1 MPSPVSPEERHCDPT
16 HPTPGMARADRMDE
30 FYETERVVQFIRGRG
45 FRRVAFQFPN
55 ELLGDAPAVVAAAQR
70 FLQTRGLREPQ
81 CVAPVGQPTPP
92 TAPLVSSVSTR
103 PSTSGAAAGGDEVKT
118 SDAPNANAPQPLF
131 FILADSPFGGCC
143 VDHVAANRLAAECI
157 IHYGPSCQ
165 TPSALPPPLRTLPV
179 LFVFA
184 RLPLP
189 SRLLLDLP
197 SQQNIIGDKATF
209 LQPTILVHDVA
220 LHYGLPALIRSA
232 LLHLAFFPFA
242 DNDFGSASK
251 CVPLPSSVHTPL
263 SGWHASP
270 LFVAVPLRL
279 YDLTTTNELQPS
291 AYLSCICDSW
301 LEASQVVTAAFAPPA
316 AYTDASIA
324 AVPASSGQ
332 LPRPP
337 AALRLLGRPVA
348 RVWVRCGHQEDAD
361 TIAGAQ
367 SGKTDDDTRSA
378 CTFAGGADGALSS
391 ASAPC
396 EMPSPAQCL
405 SLQLHLQLLRETEA
419 DILLTVDGAGE
430 LPRAADTTNA
440 ACASYASCP
449 ISPDPSE
456 SRSIAAADLASA
468 GVSFLYLGPRRAVGC
483 EESFGSPGVSA
494 VESTPPILRRLL
506 LQFGSSCRVLVGDP
520 SELVVVSG
528 PTDDAPPPPGAIEF
542 SSVSFLPL
550 AVRPDSSTSPRCS
563 SAATSPQCL
572 GAIRCRWPVCS
583 RGCSCARVTLTDTSK
598 LTAALSLER
607 FAVVER
613 CSGASSIGI
622 LFASAGLPS
631 GASLRSA
638 LTTLVR
644 GAGRTCGS
652 YVVGQMK
659 IAKLENFPDVEAFCL
674 VTCPEQITFKFRGF
688 SRPVCTPYE
697 LLVALGD
704 TPWNPD
710 FILDPPE
717 LTKMCQQHGADPAKH
732 EDQQTQADGAL
743 GDGCKSSLVSSLG
756 ADRIRE
762 FTPAT
767 DPLERSSN
775 DLQSL
780 GPPVALRK
788 RHASDNDNSTSTR
801 TARQQ
806 RQTNELPY
814 CSAEG

>member
-1 MPSPVSPEERHCDPT
+1 
-16 HPTPGMARADRMDE
+16 
-30 FYETERVVQFIRGRG
+30 
-45 FRRVAFQFPN
+45 
-55 ELLGDAPAVVAAAQR
+55 
-70 FLQTRGLREPQ
+70 
-81 CVAPVGQPTPP
+81 
-92 TAPLVSSVSTR
+92 
-103 PSTSGAAAGGDEVKT
+103 
-118 SDAPNANAPQPLF
+118 
-131 FILADSPFGGCC
+131 
-143 VDHVAANRLAAECI
+143 
-157 IHYGPSCQ
+157 
-165 TPSALPPPLRTLPV
+165 
-179 LFVFA
+179 
-184 RLPLP
+184 
-189 SRLLLDLP
+189 
-197 SQQNIIGDKATF
+197 
-209 LQPTILVHDVA
+209 
-220 LHYGLPALIRSA
+220 
-232 LLHLAFFPFA
+232 
-242 DNDFGSASK
+242 
-251 CVPLPSSVHTPL
+251 
-263 SGWHASP
+263 
-270 LFVAVPLRL
+270 
-279 YDLTTTNELQPS
+279 
-291 AYLSCICDSW
+291 
-301 LEASQVVTAAFAPPA
+301 
-316 AYTDASIA
+316 
-324 AVPASSGQ
+324 
-332 LPRPP
+332 
-337 AALRLLGRPVA
+337 
-348 RVWVRCGHQEDAD
+348 
-361 TIAGAQ
+361 
-367 SGKTDDDTRSA
+367 
-378 CTFAGGADGALSS
+378 
-391 ASAPC
+391 
-396 EMPSPAQCL
+396 MPSPAQCL

-780 GPPVALRK
+780 GPPDADGSSAGAQIQERFSGSAISHPSALGLRTLASRSFQGVPVLREAHPGEEIHGTTPAIADLNQPNSISATSLPKHLQIIQGRCGVAAEYANEPTRK
-788 RHASDNDNSTSTR
+788 
-801 TARQQ
+801 
-806 RQTNELPY
+806 TNENPTKL
-814 CSAEG
+814 S